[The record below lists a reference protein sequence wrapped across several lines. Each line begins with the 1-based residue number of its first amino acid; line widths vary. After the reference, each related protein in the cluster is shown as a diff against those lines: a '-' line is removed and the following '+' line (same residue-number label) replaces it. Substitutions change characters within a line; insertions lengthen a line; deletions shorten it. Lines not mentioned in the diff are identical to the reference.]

1 MTVCG
6 STTTLPNSINF
17 AYWKIFPESVWID
30 LITDAGYIHVCL
42 ESLSIDNQAF
52 EALPVTYCNKTMS
65 SRSDV
70 LCVNLLG
77 YTIQDA
83 RCRSRWTT
91 IKIRYIIHKKK
102 NETVNAVIERN
113 TKINV
118 RHTTPLDL
126 VPEYLFTAYD

>member
-1 MTVCG
+1 M
-6 STTTLPNSINF
+6 
-17 AYWKIFPESVWID
+17 
-30 LITDAGYIHVCL
+30 ITDAGYMHVRS

-52 EALPVTYCNKTMS
+52 EVLSVTYCNETVLP
-65 SRSDV
+65 RSDV

-102 NETVNAVIERN
+102 NETANAAIERN
-113 TKINV
+113 AKINV
-118 RHTTPLDL
+118 RHMTPPDI
-126 VPEYLFTAYD
+126 VPECPFTAYD